1 MQYFIGINGKVYAD
15 NRHNRKIQRLNI
27 ENNLFDDK
35 EEAHYASHLLEDY
48 QPMIFYGKP
57 RHKTGISSLS

>member
-15 NRHNRKIQRLNI
+15 NRFNRNLQRLNI

-35 EEAHYASHLLEDY
+35 EEAHLVSRTLEDY